1 MRPDLWRFLGVAVVS
16 GIIGALIDQFFLAL
30 WIGTLGHC
38 VWHYR
43 RLVQLRFWIPHRKR
57 HPAPD
62 SPGLFEDICRAVD
75 VLGDR
80 EKKRKKKLSGY
91 LKQFRHATTALAD
104 AAVVLGTNDQIE
116 WANPAAENLLGIQ
129 WPQDWRQRITNLVRD
144 PKFTALLNENH
155 DTGSSRTAELPSPL
169 NAERILSISSVPF
182 GADQRLLTARDI
194 TRLHRLD
201 QVRRDFVANV
211 SHELRTPVTVIR
223 GYLEIL
229 VGDPDRCPE
238 AWRPILAQLET
249 QTLRMQSIIEDL
261 LLLSRLGQSDKIT
274 DARPVQVPE
283 LIGTIYQEAQAL
295 AGKPRH
301 MFSLEIDPALSIL
314 GAKNELHS
322 AFSNLVVNAIR
333 YTPEGGVIRVRWYKD
348 ASGAHFEVSDTGIG
362 IPPQHLPRLTERFY
376 RVDQGRSRESGG
388 SGLGLAIVNHVLKRH
403 QARLHIASTVG
414 EGSTFRCDF
423 PGDLITPPHAET
435 AIESLKSN

>member
-1 MRPDLWRFLGVAVVS
+1 
-16 GIIGALIDQFFLAL
+16 
-30 WIGTLGHC
+30 
-38 VWHYR
+38 
-43 RLVQLRFWIPHRKR
+43 
-57 HPAPD
+57 
-62 SPGLFEDICRAVD
+62 
-75 VLGDR
+75 
-80 EKKRKKKLSGY
+80 
-91 LKQFRHATTALAD
+91 
-104 AAVVLGTNDQIE
+104 
-116 WANPAAENLLGIQ
+116 
-129 WPQDWRQRITNLVRD
+129 
-144 PKFTALLNENH
+144 
-155 DTGSSRTAELPSPL
+155 
-169 NAERILSISSVPF
+169 
-182 GADQRLLTARDI
+182 
-194 TRLHRLD
+194 
-201 QVRRDFVANV
+201 RRDFVANV

-322 AFSNLVVNAIR
+322 AFSNLIVNAIR
-333 YTPEGGVIRVRWYKD
+333 YTPEGGVIRIRWYED
-348 ASGAHFEVSDTGIG
+348 ASGAHFEVSDSGIG

-388 SGLGLAIVNHVLKRH
+388 TGLGLAIVNHVLKRH
-403 QARLHIASTVG
+403 QARLHIDSTVG
-414 EGSTFRCDF
+414 KGSTFRCDF
-423 PGDLITPPHAET
+423 PGGLITPPPAET

>member
-1 MRPDLWRFLGVAVVS
+1 MMRPDLWRFLGVSVVS

-62 SPGLFEDICRAVD
+62 TPGLLEDICRAVD

-91 LKQFRHATTALAD
+91 LKQFRHATTALPD

-155 DTGSSRTAELPSPL
+155 DTGLTRTADLPSPL
-169 NAERILSISSVPF
+169 GAERILSISIIPF
-182 GADQRLLTARDI
+182 GADQRLLTARDF
-194 TRLHRLD
+194 TRLYHLD

-301 MFSLEIDPALSIL
+301 MFSLEIDPLLSIL
-314 GAKNELHS
+314 GAKN
-322 AFSNLVVNAIR
+322 
-333 YTPEGGVIRVRWYKD
+333 
-348 ASGAHFEVSDTGIG
+348 
-362 IPPQHLPRLTERFY
+362 
-376 RVDQGRSRESGG
+376 
-388 SGLGLAIVNHVLKRH
+388 
-403 QARLHIASTVG
+403 
-414 EGSTFRCDF
+414 
-423 PGDLITPPHAET
+423 
-435 AIESLKSN
+435 